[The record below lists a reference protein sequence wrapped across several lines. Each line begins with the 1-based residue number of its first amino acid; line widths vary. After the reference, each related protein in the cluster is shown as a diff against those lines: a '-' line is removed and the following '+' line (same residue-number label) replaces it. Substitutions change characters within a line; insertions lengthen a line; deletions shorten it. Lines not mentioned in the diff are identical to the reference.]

1 MRAEAARLRLRA
13 RMAEVMGRYDVV
25 ASCTVPVEPFGVD
38 EIGPP
43 WAADPNDLLW
53 LSWAPACY
61 PFNLTG
67 QPAISLPVGVT
78 PAGLPVGVQL
88 VGPVGGDLS
97 VLALAGRL
105 EAELAV
111 VPGPVPAPDKGD

>member
-1 MRAEAARLRLRA
+1 
-13 RMAEVMGRYDVV
+13 MADVMGRYDVV
-25 ASCTVPVEPFGVD
+25 AACTVPVEPFAVD
-38 EIGPP
+38 AIGPS

-78 PAGLPVGVQL
+78 PAGLPVGAQL
-88 VGPVGGDLS
+88 VGPVGGDLA
-97 VLALAGRL
+97 VLALARRL
-105 EAELAV
+105 EAELTV
-111 VPGPVPAPDKGD
+111 VPGVPPAPDKGD